1 MRKQFAVAL
10 VVLSLLSSNA
20 WALTLNEART
30 QGRVGETLNGYLVAL
45 QTDAETQALVSE
57 INKARNASYQ
67 QLAESNNIP
76 PDEVAKMAGQK
87 LVARAKPGEYVQG
100 INGKWLR
107 KELISLY
114 TTPGHDADLFIDI
127 AIVATR
133 HKMDADIVQHRS
145 RCGVKSCGFSSGMS
159 GIVGYSNC

>member
-1 MRKQFAVAL
+1 MKKQLAVILVAL
-10 VVLSLLSSNA
+10 SLSSGNG
-20 WALTLNEART
+20 WALTLNEARS

-45 QTDAETQALVSE
+45 QTDAETQVLVSE
-57 INKARNASYQ
+57 INKARSASYQ

-107 KELISLY
+107 K
-114 TTPGHDADLFIDI
+114 
-127 AIVATR
+127 
-133 HKMDADIVQHRS
+133 
-145 RCGVKSCGFSSGMS
+145 
-159 GIVGYSNC
+159 